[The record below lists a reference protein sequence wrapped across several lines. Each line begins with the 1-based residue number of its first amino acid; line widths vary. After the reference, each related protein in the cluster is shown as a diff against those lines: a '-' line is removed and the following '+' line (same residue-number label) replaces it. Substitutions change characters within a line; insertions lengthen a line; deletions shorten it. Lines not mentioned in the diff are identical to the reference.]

1 VVRDVECVDDV
12 DHAHARAHLRPDRV
26 ARRLHLGRDQWT
38 VSRAV
43 SFLAATT
50 SA

>member
-1 VVRDVECVDDV
+1 VEY
-12 DHAHARAHLRPDRV
+12 AHARVHLRPDRV
-26 ARRLHLGRDQWT
+26 GRRLHLSRDQWT

>member
-1 VVRDVECVDDV
+1 VARDVECVHDV
-12 DHAHARAHLRPDRV
+12 DHVHARAHLPDRV
-26 ARRLHLGRDQWT
+26 ARRLHLSRDQWT

-43 SFLAATT
+43 SFLAVTT